1 MSKSK
6 IAIIIGKEYSTRV
19 KKRSFILVTLLTPLL
34 LAALMVVPSL
44 IMLYSGSESTRIRF
58 SDNSGIV
65 MPYFENTKEVT
76 YEGMGSADIDTIK
89 DNFDS
94 YNCDVL

>member
-34 LAALMVVPSL
+34 FAALMVVPSL
-44 IMLYSGSESTRIRF
+44 IMLY
-58 SDNSGIV
+58 
-65 MPYFENTKEVT
+65 
-76 YEGMGSADIDTIK
+76 
-89 DNFDS
+89 
-94 YNCDVL
+94 